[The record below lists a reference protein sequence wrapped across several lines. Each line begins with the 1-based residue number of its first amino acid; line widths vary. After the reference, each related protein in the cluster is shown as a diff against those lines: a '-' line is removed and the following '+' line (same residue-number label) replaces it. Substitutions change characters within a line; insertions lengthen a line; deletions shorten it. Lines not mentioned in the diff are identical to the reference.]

1 MENENE
7 YAQEEIVE
15 QEEQISEE
23 LEDNQEDTSNE
34 DNQDDDKVTLTKAEF
49 NKINRQAIA
58 YQANKGKPEKTLTK
72 PNQETATIS
81 PDRLDRIEL
90 MQEGYSREEVDT
102 IMELGGRKMLDN
114 PIVKGAIQVIRQQEK
129 SKNASESLASKSP
142 VFKKYTSE
150 DLSKMSSA
158 DMEKVLRG

>member
-1 MENENE
+1 
-7 YAQEEIVE
+7 
-15 QEEQISEE
+15 
-23 LEDNQEDTSNE
+23 
-34 DNQDDDKVTLTKAEF
+34 
-49 NKINRQAIA
+49 
-58 YQANKGKPEKTLTK
+58 
-72 PNQETATIS
+72 
-81 PDRLDRIEL
+81 

-150 DLSKMSSA
+150 DLSKMSSS